1 MEEGSV
7 HLAPPFFIKYS
18 LRCILSREAMAKLPT
33 RIIFLP
39 LPLLFPVRPY
49 LHLFLFLPSP
59 PRSLKEEIER
69 ADKTV
74 TRSNVQGAL
83 NPAIKTPAHVYYFI

>member
-1 MEEGSV
+1 M
-7 HLAPPFFIKYS
+7 HPAT
-18 LRCILSREAMAKLPT
+18 T
-33 RIIFLP
+33 RIILS
-39 LPLLFPVRPY
+39 PLLFPVRPY
-49 LHLFLFLPSP
+49 LYLFLFLPLPSP
-59 PRSLKEEIER
+59 LGLSLEEEEIER